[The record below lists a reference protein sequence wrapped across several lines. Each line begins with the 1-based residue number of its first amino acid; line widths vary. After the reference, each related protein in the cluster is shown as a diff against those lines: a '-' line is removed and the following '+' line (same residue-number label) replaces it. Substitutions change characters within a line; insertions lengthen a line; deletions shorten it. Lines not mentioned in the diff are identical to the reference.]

1 MSLLSTKGVYGL
13 AAMYELSKSQ
23 DNKPMQN
30 KDIAKRADIP
40 KNYLEQLLPLLR
52 QAGLIKSIRG
62 ANGGFMLAKNA
73 KDISIKDIFIALEGK
88 LQIVSCDVN
97 PTCKLF
103 FAEYDEKLQKLFDL
117 PLSNLSEYEER
128 VLGQINYII

>member
-23 DNKPMQN
+23 KDLPIQN
-30 KDIAKRADIP
+30 KDIAKKAGIP

-52 QAGLIKSIRG
+52 QFGLIKSIRG
-62 ANGGFMLAKNA
+62 ANGGYLLAKDA

-88 LQIVSCDVN
+88 LQLINCETN

-117 PLSNLSEYEER
+117 PLSNLSQYEEKL
-128 VLGQINYII
+128 LGQINYII